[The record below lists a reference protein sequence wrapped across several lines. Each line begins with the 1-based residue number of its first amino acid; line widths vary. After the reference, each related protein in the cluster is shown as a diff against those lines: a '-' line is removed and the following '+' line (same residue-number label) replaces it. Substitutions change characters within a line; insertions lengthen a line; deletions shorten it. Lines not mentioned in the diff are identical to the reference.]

1 MIEKFKEKFKDT
13 WYITWPLWIVIT
25 LLLLVVIYALFGWFK
40 VATEPKTTS
49 TGSTLSWV
57 ISSNI
62 AFWTGNQV
70 TFSYTWRVQNGDV
83 FEASEKP
90 VTISYKDTE
99 VPLKL
104 RDSMIGMKKGE
115 SKKVVLSPVEWFWE
129 KTLEKVLPIEAFTEK
144 VEQTLPLDF
153 FEDSVIRNIP
163 YDNAT
168 GATVGSKIDLWN
180 GVFGEVISASG
191 AIVTVKI
198 SNPTHP
204 FKGKK
209 VEVGATDSYGS
220 GGTIKVISISNG
232 AAKVEMDNVLNPF
245 WKRKMEIGSKAPMLN
260 GSGSVEVVNM
270 TTKDVTL
277 RYDNLHPLAGKTTEF
292 DIYINDVK

>member
-1 MIEKFKEKFKDT
+1 MNDKK
-13 WYITWPLWIVIT
+13 VIAGIIIAAI
-25 LLLLVVIYALFGWFK
+25 VVIFA
-40 VATEPKTTS
+40 TTS
-49 TGSTLSWV
+49 FSGKTKVNEVGTSQVTSTWTNTVSSD
-57 ISSNI
+57 IS
-62 AFWTGNQV
+62 FGTGNQV
-70 TFSYTWRVQNGDV
+70 TFSYTGRVQNGDV

-104 RDSMIGMKKGE
+104 RESMIGMKKGE
-115 SKKVVLSPVEWFWE
+115 SKKVVLSPVEGFGE
-129 KTLEKVLPIEAFTEK
+129 NTLEKILPIEAFTEK

-153 FEDSVIRNIP
+153 FEDEVIRNIP
-163 YDNAT
+163 YDSST
-168 GATVGSKIDLWN
+168 GATVWSKIDLGN

-209 VEVGATDSYGS
+209 IEVGATDSYGS
-220 GGTIKVISISNG
+220 GGTIKIVSISNG

-245 WKRKMEIGSKAPMLN
+245 WKKKMEIGGKAPMLN
-260 GSGSVEVVNM
+260 GSGSVEIVNM
-270 TTKDVTL
+270 TEKDVTL

-292 DIYINDVK
+292 EIYINDVK